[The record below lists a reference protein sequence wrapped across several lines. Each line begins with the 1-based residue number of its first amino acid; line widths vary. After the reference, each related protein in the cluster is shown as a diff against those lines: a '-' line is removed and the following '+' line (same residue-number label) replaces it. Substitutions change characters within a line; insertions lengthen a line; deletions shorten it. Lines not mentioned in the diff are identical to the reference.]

1 MAVIKKDNSYMEFPL
16 QISRQYGGPIDRY
29 SVFYSMDDATNYATT
44 SPLSY
49 VGQIISVVDE
59 AAQTSTAYQISN
71 TAGDLVEV
79 GKGANKPMLFVAD
92 EAAMLALQDIEV
104 GQQVYR
110 EDKKTIWIFKGGD
123 ASQLSN
129 WVESAAQNDTVW
141 NGTTNKV
148 VFYSLTQKQYDAL
161 GSKDANTLYFTS
173 DTGKVFKGTADMTKS
188 VIVTDAIPAVADA
201 ILDKLYIDS
210 ASFEAKITVD
220 GSNWIILSPGYLTD
234 GANWASAD
242 SKKFAT
248 IGLIKKGISSAVEAI
263 SLNTTFDST
272 SGTVKVG
279 EGEGATLSGIAHGV
293 AYDDSLLKITIPQY
307 GQEDLVINIPKD
319 KFVTAGKYYEDYPET
334 DPTHHKVIVLTID
347 NQDEPV
353 IIPAEAFVNIY
364 TADNTAKNLVV
375 TISDDNKI
383 SAQLI
388 IDPASGNALRYSD
401 AGFMVDISGKLDKLS
416 GALGQKL
423 LISNTD
429 GTISE
434 SGYGIQTEGDITDS
448 TSDLAV
454 NKVIYDALAKKL
466 DAVEGTEN
474 NIVVFGTGKTIKD
487 SAKAVGGDKL
497 KATVDANTVATEAA
511 VKAAIDEALEWS
523 TIG

>member
-148 VFYSLTQKQYDAL
+148 VFYSLTQTQYDAL

-293 AYDDSLLKITIPQY
+293 AYDASLLKITIPQY

-497 KATVDANTVATEAA
+497 KAKVDANTVATEAA